1 VRVAGATVRESH
13 RSTNANGRK
22 TFLSFL
28 SVFYLYKVFCLYM
41 YTCVYI
47 YIYTYIYIYIYV
59 YRYMYVCIYIQ
70 GVFALFLLPLQ
81 GKTESSLSQGKTRG
95 KGTRQRAGGERDGKR
110 TWLGREGSAS
120 PLQGCGRA
128 AGPGN

>member
-1 VRVAGATVRESH
+1 MQTEGKLFCLFS
-13 RSTNANGRK
+13 
-22 TFLSFL
+22 LSFTFTR
-28 SVFYLYKVFCLYM
+28 SFAYICI
-41 YTCVYI
+41 CVCVCIYI
-47 YIYTYIYIYIYV
+47 YIYTYIYVHI
-59 YRYMYVCIYIQ
+59 YMYVCIYIQ
-70 GVFALFLLPLQ
+70 GVFALFLLPVQ